1 MSIKKILTDIS
12 AMLFGAV
19 LAIGFILGAAYTF
32 SQCVNHNPAP
42 VTSEAKKEVIKQDT
56 VQWSC
61 IRPPKIENLERSV
74 IVNGKPWPVGKIL
87 KVKLSSGSAQ
97 QNNYFHA
104 ATDTVSKWA
113 NLTFDYSPQPS
124 GIYDLRIELN
134 NYGASWSYIGQDAL
148 LVSQSSPT
156 LVVGWTGFDVSA
168 HELLHAC
175 GFAHEQ
181 SNPNTTICWNKP
193 VVYAELG
200 GPPNNW
206 SKAMVDYNVFYTY
219 PISGVIASV
228 FDPISIMQYT
238 IKGSWTCNGV
248 GISGGKNL
256 SPLDRA
262 ALVKT
267 YPGRTTPPIVSG
279 ITLTPTQV
287 AQLKAAINDLQTS
300 ANATKTKADGLKT
313 LSNSLLGL

>member
-1 MSIKKILTDIS
+1 MQKIYQIFLGI
-12 AMLFGAV
+12 V
-19 LAIGFILGAAYTF
+19 LVVTPSLVAL
-32 SQCVNHNPAP
+32 QCVDIGPKPEVAE
-42 VTSEAKKEVIKQDT
+42 TKKEVTDT
-56 VQWSC
+56 VRWSC

-74 IVNGKPWPVGKIL
+74 VVNGKPWPVGKVL
-87 KVKLSSGSAQ
+87 KVKLASGSTQ

-104 ATDTVSKWA
+104 ATDTVSKYA

-124 GIYDLRIELN
+124 GVYDLRVDLN

-156 LVVGWTGFDVSA
+156 LVVGWTAFDASL
-168 HELLHAC
+168 HELCHAV

-181 SNPNTTICWNKP
+181 SNPNTTICWNKA

-206 SKAMVDYNVFYTY
+206 NKATVDYNVFYTY
-219 PISGVIASV
+219 PPGGVVASV
-228 FDPISIMQYT
+228 FDPLSIMQYT
-238 IKGSWTCNGV
+238 IKGSWMCNGV

-262 ALVKT
+262 ALVAT
-267 YPGRTTPPIVSG
+267 YPGRVTPPITTG
-279 ITLTPTQV
+279 ITLTP
-287 AQLKAAINDLQTS
+287 AQAAELRATS
-300 ANATKTKADGLKT
+300 LSAANTANAANEAAKAHRAKIQAY
-313 LSNSLLGL
+313 LGQ